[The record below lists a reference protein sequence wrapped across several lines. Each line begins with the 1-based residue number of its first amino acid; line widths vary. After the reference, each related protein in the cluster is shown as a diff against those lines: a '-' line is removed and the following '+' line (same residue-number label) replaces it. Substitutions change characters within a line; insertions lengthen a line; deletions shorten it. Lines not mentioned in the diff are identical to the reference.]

1 MDRNEAKLRE
11 RLARAKGGHRRVL
24 QRRLDAM
31 TAGRTTVE
39 APAPPPPPPAK
50 KSKAKKAAKKD

>member
-31 TAGRTTVE
+31 TAGSTTVE
-39 APAPPPPPPAK
+39 APAPPPAK
-50 KSKAKKAAKKD
+50 KPKAKKAAKKD